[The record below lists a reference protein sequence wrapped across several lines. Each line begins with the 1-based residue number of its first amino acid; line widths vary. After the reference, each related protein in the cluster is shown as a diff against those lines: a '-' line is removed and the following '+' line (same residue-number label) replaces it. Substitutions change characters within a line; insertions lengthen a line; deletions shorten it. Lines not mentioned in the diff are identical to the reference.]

1 MIKHIITNHPNFE
14 IKSFKEYQ
22 NDILMKE
29 ENYNHKGQPH
39 GLYRTWYENGQL
51 FEESTYKNGKEHGSI
66 RLWHHNGQLAEE
78 FHFKNSISRME

>member
-14 IKSFKEYQ
+14 IASFKEYQ
-22 NDILMKE
+22 DNVLVKE
-29 ENYNHKGQPH
+29 EYFNDKGQPH
-39 GLYRTWYENGQL
+39 GPYRKWYPNGQL